1 MQDEVNT
8 RVVALT
14 VRVATK
20 GGKLTADA
28 FKAALRKFLKEHEI
42 KKNAKLQ
49 AKARKAAEPKHGK
62 QTVGTLMEQNQG
74 LTNIE
79 ITDQNI
85 KSFERVANKYNID
98 FALTKDKASEVP
110 KYVVFFKAR
119 DVDVMT
125 AAFKEYSTLE
135 LTKKKK
141 PSLRQKLAKAVAKT
155 KQKAAQQSHQHDKNR
170 QRQKNRGQE
179 R

>member
-1 MQDEVNT
+1 MQDEVNQ
-8 RVVALT
+8 RVVALS

-20 GGKLTADA
+20 GGKMTADVL
-28 FKAALRKFLKEHEI
+28 KAAMRKWLKGHEQKKSI
-42 KKNAKLQ
+42 KFQQKMK
-49 AKARKAAEPKHGK
+49 KATEPKHGK

-125 AAFKEYSTLE
+125 AAFKEYSVRTLE
-135 LTKKKK
+135 RSKRPSLKKK
-141 PSLRQKLAKAVAKT
+141 LAQAVAKS
-155 KQKAAQQSHQHDKNR
+155 KQKAQQKSQQHNKDR
-170 QRQKNRGQE
+170 QRQKNRGQD

>member
-1 MQDEVNT
+1 MQDEVNQ
-8 RVVALT
+8 RVVALS
-14 VRVATK
+14 VRVMSQ
-20 GGKLTADA
+20 GGRMTADIL
-28 FKAALRKFLKEHEI
+28 KAAMRKYLSHHERV
-42 KKNAKLQ
+42 
-49 AKARKAAEPKHGK
+49 KAIARQRKQNRPTRGK
-62 QTVGTLMEQNQG
+62 QTIGKLMEQNQG

-98 FALTKDKASEVP
+98 FALTKDKASETP

-125 AAFKEYSTLE
+125 AAFKEYSTME

-141 PSLRQKLAKAVAKT
+141 PSLREKLSADITKAKHR
-155 KQKAAQQSHQHDKNR
+155 AQQLDINR
-170 QRQKNRGQE
+170 QRQKNRNRGQSL
-179 R
+179 

>member
-1 MQDEVNT
+1 MQDEVNSK
-8 RVVALT
+8 VVALS
-14 VRVATK
+14 VRVASK
-20 GGKLTADA
+20 AGKMTSDVL
-28 FKAALRKFLKEHEI
+28 KAAMRKWLQEHERKKHI
-42 KKNAKLQ
+42 KQQKKEEAS
-49 AKARKAAEPKHGK
+49 KHGK
-62 QTVGTLMEQNQG
+62 QTVGKLMEQNQG

-135 LTKKKK
+135 LQKKKK
-141 PSLRQKLAKAVAKT
+141 PSLRQKLAKAVKKSKHLAKL
-155 KQKAAQQSHQHDKNR
+155 HDKNR
-170 QRQKNRGQE
+170 QRQKNRGQQ